1 MIFSKKS
8 LIATGII
15 FGSSLLYYLY
25 RRNIEDSDEVFVRN
39 GRIKLYKHIE
49 LVFQRFKEINLNLI
63 KMFKELIIKTSAI
76 IGTSSLFL
84 LNFFL
89 DSKNEKKSYEE
100 QIDYVDMV

>member
-25 RRNIEDSDEVFVRN
+25 RRNIEEDDEVFVKN

-49 LVFQRFKEINLNLI
+49 LVF
-63 KMFKELIIKTSAI
+63 
-76 IGTSSLFL
+76 
-84 LNFFL
+84 
-89 DSKNEKKSYEE
+89 
-100 QIDYVDMV
+100 